1 MNIEHWQFLKKRSL
15 FNVQLS
21 FVILGTGMNVFAKLI
36 LLILL
41 AAPSLYAQGRGGRGA
56 APVPQTGK
64 AAAPM
69 DLTGYWVSVVTAD
82 WRLRMLTPPKGD
94 YTSLPLNAEG
104 RKVADSWDPA
114 KDEAAGEQCRSYGAA
129 GLMRV
134 PMRLH
139 ITWQDDQTLKL
150 ETDAGTQTRLFYFG
164 PPQSQGG
171 DWQGVST
178 ASWDYLPAAVTDT
191 LAPNRNQPDRQAGS
205 LKVVTTKFKP
215 GYLRKNGVPYSANAV
230 LTEYFDRVT
239 EPNGDSYLVVTST
252 VEDPTYLN
260 QPLLLSTPFK
270 KQADGSGWK
279 PTPCTAR

>member
-1 MNIEHWQFLKKRSL
+1 
-15 FNVQLS
+15 
-21 FVILGTGMNVFAKLI
+21 
-36 LLILL
+36 
-41 AAPSLYAQGRGGRGA
+41 
-56 APVPQTGK
+56 
-64 AAAPM
+64 
-69 DLTGYWVSVVTAD
+69 
-82 WRLRMLTPPKGD
+82 MLTPPKGD
-94 YTSLPLNAEG
+94 YTSLPLNAEA
-104 RKVADSWDPA
+104 RKVADAWDPA
-114 KDEAAGEQCRSYGAA
+114 KDEAAGEQCRSYGAP

-150 ETDAGTQTRLFYFG
+150 ETDAGMQTRLFHFG
-164 PPQSQGG
+164 PSQSQGG

-230 LTEYFDRVT
+230 LTEYFDRVA

-252 VEDPTYLN
+252 VEDPAYLN
-260 QPLLLSTPFK
+260 QPLMLSTPFK

-279 PTPCTAR
+279 PAPCTP

>member
-1 MNIEHWQFLKKRSL
+1 
-15 FNVQLS
+15 
-21 FVILGTGMNVFAKLI
+21 
-36 LLILL
+36 
-41 AAPSLYAQGRGGRGA
+41 
-56 APVPQTGK
+56 
-64 AAAPM
+64 
-69 DLTGYWVSVVTAD
+69 
-82 WRLRMLTPPKGD
+82 MLTPPKGD
-94 YTSLPLNAEG
+94 YTSLPLNAEA

-114 KDEAAGEQCRSYGAA
+114 KDEAAGEQCRSYGAP

-134 PMRLH
+134 PMRVH

-150 ETDAGTQTRLFYFG
+150 ETDAGMQTRLFHFG

-215 GYLRKNGVPYSANAV
+215 GYLRKNGAPYSANAV
-230 LTEYFDRVT
+230 LIEYFDRVT

-270 KQADGSGWK
+270 KQADASGWK
-279 PTPCTAR
+279 PTPCTSK

>member
-1 MNIEHWQFLKKRSL
+1 MKPYTKII
-15 FNVQLS
+15 V
-21 FVILGTGMNVFAKLI
+21 LI
-36 LLILL
+36 VVG
-41 AAPSLYAQGRGGRGA
+41 ATTLYPQSRGGRGTP
-56 APVPQTGK
+56 PVPQTGK
-64 AAAPM
+64 AAAPI
-69 DLTGYWVSVVTAD
+69 DITGYWVSVVTAD

-94 YTSLPLNAEG
+94 YTSLPLNAEA

-114 KDEAAGEQCRSYGAA
+114 KDEAAGEQCRSYGAP

-150 ETDAGTQTRLFYFG
+150 ETDAGMQTRLFHFG
-164 PPQSQGG
+164 PPQNQGG

-205 LKVVTTKFKP
+205 LKVVTTRLKP

-230 LTEYFDRVT
+230 LNEYFDRVT
-239 EPNGDSYLVVTST
+239 EPNGDSYLVITST

-270 KQADGSGWK
+270 RQADGSGWK